1 MKGLTD
7 KQRQMLD
14 FIAVFMRREGMAP
27 TVYEIADQF
36 GIRAATAFAHLRA
49 LQRKGAIK
57 RSSKARSL
65 ALTGPARRPGPATPA
80 VSAAAAD
87 PNPFLSVPMLG
98 RIAAGAPM
106 PAEEQAGEILR
117 FDPSLLPRGAA
128 RQKLFALR
136 VTGESMRDLG
146 ILDGDLVLA
155 RQTTEARSGDLVVA
169 LVGGT
174 ETTVKTLVLHPR
186 GVVELRPAN
195 PDYPPQRYPAGGVS
209 IRRLSSGRSRKQTCC
224 SASTRLATRS

>member
-7 KQRQMLD
+7 KQRKMLD
-14 FIAVFMRREGMAP
+14 FIALFMRREGMAP

-49 LQRKGAIK
+49 LQRKGAVK

-65 ALTGPARRPGPATPA
+65 SLTGAARRPVPAAFPQPA
-80 VSAAAAD
+80 SVAAE
-87 PNPFLSVPMLG
+87 PSPFLSVPVLG
-98 RIAAGAPM
+98 CIAAGAPM

-117 FDPSLLPRGAA
+117 FDSSLLPRGAA

-155 RQTTEARSGDLVVA
+155 RQTAEAKSGDLVVA
-169 LVGGT
+169 LVDGT
-174 ETTVKTLVLHPR
+174 ETTVTTLALLPR
-186 GVVELRPAN
+186 GVVELRPAK
-195 PDYPPQRYPAGGVS
+195 PDYLPQRYPAGEVS
-209 IRRLSSGRSRKQTCC
+209 SQGIVVGLSRSY
-224 SASTRLATRS
+224 